1 MKKAEW
7 EKLLE
12 RFMDGKTTVEE
23 EVTLADWFRHAS
35 DADKPK
41 GMADDDWKAYREMF
55 RQFDE
60 GFDETGMTSQ
70 RNKRRP
76 LWAWMSVAAAVA
88 ALVVLVLNMGGDRV
102 VNEVAVAM
110 PKDTA
115 KQVLAPVDTVREGN
129 VETAPLP
136 ERKPKKLRRSPYGL
150 PVPRPLLAST
160 PTPAGISEDSMAIAM
175 EEAERLVEA
184 MSIYQEIRI
193 NEICNV
199 EYEEQY

>member
-1 MKKAEW
+1 M
-7 EKLLE
+7 
-12 RFMDGKTTVEE
+12 
-23 EVTLADWFRHAS
+23 
-35 DADKPK
+35 
-41 GMADDDWKAYREMF
+41 
-55 RQFDE
+55 
-60 GFDETGMTSQ
+60 
-70 RNKRRP
+70 
-76 LWAWMSVAAAVA
+76 
-88 ALVVLVLNMGGDRV
+88 
-102 VNEVAVAM
+102 
-110 PKDTA
+110 
-115 KQVLAPVDTVREGN
+115 REGN

-136 ERKPKKLRRSPYGL
+136 ESKPKKLRRSPYGL

>member
-1 MKKAEW
+1 
-7 EKLLE
+7 
-12 RFMDGKTTVEE
+12 
-23 EVTLADWFRHAS
+23 
-35 DADKPK
+35 
-41 GMADDDWKAYREMF
+41 
-55 RQFDE
+55 
-60 GFDETGMTSQ
+60 
-70 RNKRRP
+70 
-76 LWAWMSVAAAVA
+76 MSVAAAVA

-136 ERKPKKLRRSPYGL
+136 ESKPKKLRRSPYVL